1 MGNNYVTKLNTDD
14 ITYDIYDKRIDPT
27 ISSEQ
32 ENKQLVVNSEGQIV
46 ADDLAIKDVVFGETS
61 VVSADKVATIP
72 TAKTIWDSA
81 ENNTLDGSKLT
92 GTSTINIEGNAKT
105 ATEANSAKSADKVI
119 NSLSFGSKN
128 YDGSISQTITAEDL
142 GLSKALKLCG
152 VVETEADL
160 EKIENP
166 SIGDMYI
173 CSEDNSEYAY
183 LNNKWEKLGPV
194 IDYSIFAT
202 KVTDS
207 VENNIVTLDSDGNI
221 KDSTYNLSQFIQDPQ
236 NKEKD
241 YYLSWDG
248 TEWVASKLPPTLKL
262 DKIYIDTLPS
272 KLDYLP
278 EETFDSA
285 GMVIKADYYNG
296 DDPSKLIT
304 GLTVTGYSFEPSGA
318 LPEHTNKVTI
328 IFMENGIEK
337 TCDVQ
342 ITVEREAIPIPVLTS
357 SLVYNKEEQQPV
369 FLNYPSD
376 KIQTPTGILKAIN
389 AGDYEITFEPKIQ
402 YKWEGSAYDVSPKT
416 FNWSIAKANS
426 IIELDSYQMQLGQQY
441 EGNEEFGNYHKEEK
455 LTGAFNLKSAIGDG
469 AITCT
474 LNPSNICTAVVNSDS
489 ITITTIRQES
499 DEKYVIQATISIAE
513 TENYKSAEA
522 LASIAVQFV
531 PSLNE
536 SSWEFISKIASAN
549 AANLFW
555 QTGDVK
561 LFNLTGSVGD
571 FLSLD
576 NEQLGAFV
584 LDFNKDTNNIT
595 NSSKTI
601 TFQLFKKS
609 LNEGTKSYC
618 LVDTKYSD
626 GGTVYTDNLPKFSMN
641 FTTTSNTGGWKDTDI
656 RYRILGSTNAK
667 GADPDN
673 YDIVSNPVSNSLMAI
688 LPTDLRKQMVPV
700 IKYTDNIGYKS
711 SQQSLSDISSTV
723 DYLPLLGSF
732 EIYAEVNNGNKY
744 EKEKQE
750 QYSYYKANDKTKYKH
765 SNVEA
770 WAAYFLRSP
779 SMTSQD
785 TFCGVGEKGEPST
798 LQYNRSAGLAP
809 IFVLGGEQ

>member
-14 ITYDIYDKRIDPT
+14 TTYDIYDKRIDPT

-32 ENKQLVVNSEGQIV
+32 ENKQLVVNSEGLIV
-46 ADDLAIKDVVFGETS
+46 ADDLAIKDVVFGESS
-61 VVSADKVATIP
+61 VVSTDKVAIIP
-72 TAKTIWDSA
+72 IAKTIWDSA

-92 GTSTINIEGNAKT
+92 GTANIDIEGNAKT
-105 ATEANSAKSADKVI
+105 ATEANSAKSADKVV
-119 NSLSFGSKN
+119 NNLSFGTKN
-128 YDGSISQTITAEDL
+128 YDGSSSQTITAEDL
-142 GLSKALKLCG
+142 GLSKVLKLCG
-152 VVETEADL
+152 IVETEADL

-183 LNNKWEKLGPV
+183 LNDKWEKLGPV

-202 KVTDS
+202 KVIDG
-207 VENNIVTLDSDGNI
+207 VENNIVTLSSEGNI
-221 KDSTYNLSQFIQDPQ
+221 KDSTYNLSQFIQDPE

-241 YYLSWDG
+241 YYLSWNG

-278 EETFDSA
+278 EETFDPA
-285 GMVIKADYYNG
+285 GMIIKADYYNG

-304 GLTVTGYSFEPSGA
+304 GLTVTGYTFEPSGA
-318 LPEHTNKVTI
+318 LPEHTNKVTV

-337 TCDVQ
+337 SCDVE

-357 SLVYNKEEQQPV
+357 SLVYNKEEQEPT

-376 KIQTPTGILKAIN
+376 KIQTPTGTLKAIN
-389 AGDYEITFEPKIQ
+389 AGDYEITLEPKIQ
-402 YKWEGSAYDVSPKT
+402 YKWEGSDYDISPKT

-426 IIELDSYQMQLGQQY
+426 IIVLDSYQMQLGQQY
-441 EGNEEFGNYHKEEK
+441 EGNEEYGNYHKEEK
-455 LTGAFNLKSAIGDG
+455 LTDAFNFKSAIGDG

-474 LNPSNICTAVVNSDS
+474 LNPSNICTAVVNSDN
-489 ITITTIRQES
+489 ITVTTTRQES
-499 DEKYVIQATISIAE
+499 DEKYVVQATISIAE

-531 PSLNE
+531 PSLND
-536 SSWEFISKIASAN
+536 SSWEFISKIASDN
-549 AANLFW
+549 AGQLFW

-571 FLSLD
+571 YLSLD
-576 NEQLGAFV
+576 NEQLGAFI
-584 LDFNKDTNNIT
+584 LDFNKDTNNNT
-595 NSSKTI
+595 SSSKTI

-609 LNEGTKSYC
+609 LNEGSKTYC
-618 LVDTKYSD
+618 LVDRKYD
-626 GGTVYTDNLPKFSMN
+626 NTATYTDSYPKFSMN
-641 FTTTSNTGGWKDTDI
+641 FTTTSNTGGWKDTDV
-656 RYRILGSTNAK
+656 RYSILGSTNVK
-667 GADPDN
+667 GSDPDN
-673 YDIVSNPVSNSLMAI
+673 YDIVNNPVSNSLIAI
-688 LPTDLRKQMVPV
+688 LPSDLREQLVPT
-700 IKYTDNIGYKS
+700 IRYTDNIGYKS
-711 SQQSLSDISSTV
+711 GEQSMSDISATI
-723 DYLPLLGSF
+723 DYLPLLGQF
-732 EIYAEVNNGNKY
+732 EIYTSVNNGNKY
-744 EKEKQE
+744 EQEKQTH
-750 QYSYYKANDKTKYKH
+750 YSYYTANDKTKYKH
-765 SNVEA
+765 SDVET

-809 IFVLGGEQ
+809 IFVLGGKQ